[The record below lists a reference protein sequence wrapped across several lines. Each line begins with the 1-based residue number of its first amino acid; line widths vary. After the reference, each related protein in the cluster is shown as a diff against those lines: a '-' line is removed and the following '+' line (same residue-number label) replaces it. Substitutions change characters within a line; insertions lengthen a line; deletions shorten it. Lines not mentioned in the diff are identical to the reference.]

1 MTLRFPLS
9 CTKRRFSM
17 YYTPEV
23 VSFRQRLERTSE
35 VEVEKN
41 WEMWDW
47 TYFSELGLRLR
58 HRGRFGGG

>member
-1 MTLRFPLS
+1 
-9 CTKRRFSM
+9 M